1 MMGGSETGRLI
12 KAVVVSKDRLRAHV
26 RLSGA
31 GAPGQQPLS
40 ADEVLAAL
48 QASRVQITDAVRAR
62 VAELV
67 ALCEKVSA
75 APNDPASVQ
84 LAEPFLVAEGQP
96 AVEGEDGQFVW
107 APELNTHPP
116 AADEGAQIDH
126 FALTAIRSVT
136 AGAVVGHLAL
146 PKDGQ
151 PGVDVHGAEI
161 PPRKLKGAPVRLGP
175 GLRPAGTAGTDVV
188 AETGGRLAEENG
200 TIRIYDVL
208 EIRGDVDFN
217 SGSIETVVDV
227 KVHGTVRANF
237 HVRTT
242 GALTVDRLIEAAA
255 VEVGGSVAVRGG
267 IVGREGRGHVRAGG
281 NVSASFIN
289 ETRIEAGGD
298 VLFQKEILNSQLRAD
313 GRLAGEH
320 GTIIGGSVHARE
332 GVHARVLGSEAGVTT
347 VIACGTD
354 VRVLSRAR
362 RMEQQVRD
370 LQKAADQVRQ
380 TIQPL
385 MANLKRL
392 LPAQR
397 EQVTELM
404 CKADEIEL
412 QVGQIQEL
420 REKMLADATPRGNP
434 SIIADEVIYPGV
446 RLRIGARQV
455 NVGRLLHGPLKIEV
469 RKVDDVT
476 EIVMVNRRT
485 ASVTVLPSQEI
496 DVETVPTD
504 DKRGSR
510 EHETN
515 ESAVSRP
522 VG

>member
-1 MMGGSETGRLI
+1 MSGTETARRI
-12 KAVVVSKDRLRAHV
+12 KAVVVSQDRLRAHV

-31 GAPGQQPLS
+31 GSPGQPPPS

-48 QASRVQITDAVRAR
+48 QASRVQVTDAVRAR
-62 VAELV
+62 VAEML
-67 ALCEKVSA
+67 ALCARVSA
-75 APNDPASVQ
+75 ASNDPAAAQ

-96 AVEGEDGQFVW
+96 AVEAEDGQFVW

-116 AADEGAQIDH
+116 AADDGAQVDP
-126 FALTAIRSVT
+126 FTLTAIRSVAVGT
-136 AGAVVGHLAL
+136 VVGHLVL
-146 PKDGQ
+146 PKDGK
-151 PGVDVHGAEI
+151 PGVDVHGADI
-161 PPRKLKGAPVRLGP
+161 PPRKLKGAPVHLGP
-175 GLRPAGTAGTDVV
+175 GVRVAGTAGTDVV
-188 AETGGRLAEENG
+188 AETSGRLAEEHG

-208 EIRGDVDFN
+208 EVRGDVDFS
-217 SGSIETVVDV
+217 SGSIDTVVDV
-227 KVHGTVRANF
+227 KVHGTVRAKF

-255 VEVGGSVAVRGG
+255 VEVGGNVAVRGG
-267 IVGREGRGHVRAGG
+267 IVGREGHGHVHAGAS
-281 NVSASFIN
+281 VSADFIN

-298 VLFQKEILNSQLRAD
+298 VLFQKEILNSELRAD
-313 GRLAGEH
+313 GRLAGER
-320 GTIIGGSVHARE
+320 GTIIGGSAYARE

-347 VIACGTD
+347 VVASGTD

-362 RMEQQVRD
+362 RMEHEVRD

-412 QVGQIQEL
+412 QAEQVRAQ

-434 SIIADEVIYPGV
+434 SIAAEEVIYPGV

-504 DKRGSR
+504 DERGSR

-515 ESAVSRP
+515 ESAVSRR